1 MIRKF
6 SDHQPYF
13 TCLYL
18 TSHHVKTPRLIN
30 ICEQNQ
36 ENILSFKNDLL
47 SVNLLDNLDLN
58 PLDNPN
64 DNYNKLDNF
73 IQTVKNKHFPQKTI
87 KYNKYKHKTSELITI
102 IIKLYYKINKI

>member
-13 TCLYL
+13 TCLDL
-18 TSHHVKTPRLIN
+18 TSNHVKPPWLIN
-30 ICEQNQ
+30 ICKQDQ

-58 PLDNPN
+58 PSANPN
-64 DNYNKLDNF
+64 DNYNELDN
-73 IQTVKNKHFPQKTI
+73 
-87 KYNKYKHKTSELITI
+87 I
-102 IIKLYYKINKI
+102 I